1 MKRNNLAPGSKDV
14 FVMDTRTGSRS
25 VVWTL
30 LELGNCTLDLLRD
43 LINLPAGQSIIAS
56 KPLLDAKYGRTLDV
70 REGISTARR
79 NLEGILVYAVTQL
92 AMWLSKP
99 EYDGQAS
106 NDMDTDIPNDV
117 QPRIDLSIDRRPRNS
132 QPLTD
137 RLRRGMTGEMGADLQ
152 SLLKKAKPIIAKTNG
167 FVDKDT
173 LDLTQVLST
182 FLQDRIISQAQG

>member
-1 MKRNNLAPGSKDV
+1 MLGEPASLG
-14 FVMDTRTGSRS
+14 
-25 VVWTL
+25 TL

-43 LINLPAGQSIIAS
+43 LVNLPASQSIIAS
-56 KPLLDAKYGRTLDV
+56 KTLLDTKYGRTLDV
-70 REGISTARR
+70 REGVSTARR

-92 AMWLSKP
+92 AMWLSRP

-106 NDMDTDIPNDV
+106 NDMDTDIANDV
-117 QPRIDLSIDRRPRNS
+117 QPRIDISMDRRPRNP

-152 SLLKKAKPIIAKTNG
+152 SLLKKAKLIIAKTND
-167 FVDKDT
+167 FVDRDT